1 MKSLLVGNGVNIQF
15 GGKAYSNYFIM
26 QRIKFRAKLDS
37 YLGLFG
43 NALTSSEIISIF
55 DGFVNIANAIRDGKY
70 DELTK
75 DKDDTEALID
85 FKNRYTKRIT
95 KSYEIMLEDWFLL
108 IHMFFLKNA
117 DLVENKT
124 LAIQG
129 FERLILDAIYNGGK
143 IQELYLKM
151 SKKVKR
157 FYNSYDKIFSLNYDS
172 NIEML
177 TNKKVFHLHGDFRV
191 LANSENTGNVQGY
204 IRSQEGK
211 LVIVSGM
218 EHCFC
223 NALLNYSGKL
233 KYKTANDFHK
243 LIMASNDFPARY
255 QYDQKFKEQ
264 LLDLKEKKPFE
275 YQMIMT
281 KIQHPE
287 LNMATE
293 YYFDEFK
300 SITDELD
307 IIGMSPNNDDH
318 IFNLIRNNKS
328 LRKVVF
334 YYFSEAEKNYIEEY
348 FSGNLFSC
356 ESVKDLWKSLDC
368 TPQKYNCNYSVPS
381 NIDQFISCFNQ
392 MSGCVATKDEIL
404 KEISAIPQFEME
416 RLCQLVKK
424 DMNQRNPEHISTNE
438 ADFLKSMAS
447 ISYIA
452 LQEGILPSALFLI
465 YVMNSKY
472 LEK

>member
-37 YLGLFG
+37 YLELFG
-43 NALTSSEIISIF
+43 NVLTSSEIISIF
-55 DGFVNIANAIRDGKY
+55 DGFVNIANDIRDGKY
-70 DELTK
+70 DELAK
-75 DKDDTEALID
+75 DKNDTQALID
-85 FKNRYTKRIT
+85 FKNRYTKKIT

-108 IHMFFLKNA
+108 IHMFFLKND
-117 DLVENKT
+117 DLVKNKT
-124 LAIQG
+124 SAIQG

-151 SKKVKR
+151 PKKVKQ

-172 NIEML
+172 NIETL
-177 TNKKVFHLHGDFRV
+177 TKKKVFHLHGDFRV
-191 LANSENTGNVQGY
+191 LANSENTDNVQGY
-204 IRSQEGK
+204 ISSQEGN

-243 LIMASNDFPARY
+243 LIIASSDFAARY
-255 QYDQKFKEQ
+255 QYDRNFKKQ
-264 LLDLKEKKPFE
+264 LLNLKEKKPLE

-300 SITDELD
+300 SITDELH

-328 LRKVVF
+328 LKKVVF
-334 YYFSEAEKNYIEEY
+334 YYFSEAEKSYIEEY
-348 FSGNLFSC
+348 FSGDLFSC
-356 ESVKDLWKSLDC
+356 ESVRDLWRSLGC
-368 TPQKYNCNYSVPS
+368 ISQKYNCNYSVPS
-381 NIDQFISCFNQ
+381 NIDQFISCFNK
-392 MSGCVATKDEIL
+392 MSGCVATKEEIF
-404 KEISAIPQFEME
+404 KEISATPQFEME

-424 DMNQRNPEHISTNE
+424 DMHQRNPEHKSTNE
-438 ADFLKSMAS
+438 AEFLKSMAS

-452 LQEGILPSALFLI
+452 LQEGILPSALYMICIMNFKFL
-465 YVMNSKY
+465 
-472 LEK
+472 ED

>member
-424 DMNQRNPEHISTNE
+424 DMNQRNPEHKSTNE